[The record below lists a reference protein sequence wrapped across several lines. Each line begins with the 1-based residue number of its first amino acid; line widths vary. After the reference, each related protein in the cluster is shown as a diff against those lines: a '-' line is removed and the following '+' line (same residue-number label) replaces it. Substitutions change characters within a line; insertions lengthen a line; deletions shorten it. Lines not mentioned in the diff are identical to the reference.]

1 MITLPDTLQN
11 LVDSFKKLP
20 GIGAK
25 TAERLAYYIAEN
37 SDESNYNFSKNI
49 INVKDRLSMCNV
61 CFFYI
66 EEGSICNACNAKRDE
81 SKICVVQRP
90 KDVIAID
97 KTGFPGLYHVL
108 GGVLSPLDQ
117 IGPEDLNINEL
128 FERLNEDIKE
138 VIIATDTSLEG
149 DATSIYL
156 ANKLEYYNP
165 KLIVSKLARGIP
177 IGGQFEYIDEMTLA
191 KAFTERTKI

>member
-1 MITLPDTLQN
+1 M
-11 LVDSFKKLP
+11 
-20 GIGAK
+20 
-25 TAERLAYYIAEN
+25 
-37 SDESNYNFSKNI
+37 
-49 INVKDRLSMCNV
+49 
-61 CFFYI
+61 
-66 EEGSICNACNAKRDE
+66 
-81 SKICVVQRP
+81 
-90 KDVIAID
+90 
-97 KTGFPGLYHVL
+97 
-108 GGVLSPLDQ
+108 DQ

-128 FERLNEDIKE
+128 FKRLNEDIIE

-156 ANKLEYYNP
+156 ADKLEHYNP

>member
-1 MITLPDTLQN
+1 
-11 LVDSFKKLP
+11 
-20 GIGAK
+20 
-25 TAERLAYYIAEN
+25 
-37 SDESNYNFSKNI
+37 
-49 INVKDRLSMCNV
+49 MCNV

-81 SKICVVQRP
+81 SKICVVQQP

-156 ANKLEYYNP
+156 ASKLEHYNS

>member
-11 LVDSFKKLP
+11 LIDSFKKLP

-25 TAERLAYYIAEN
+25 TAERLAYYVAEN
-37 SDESNYNFSKNI
+37 TDESNYNFSKNI
-49 INVKDRLSMCNV
+49 INVKDRLSICSV

-66 EEGSICNACNAKRDE
+66 EKENICNACNSKRDE
-81 SKICVVQRP
+81 SKICVVQCP

-128 FERLNEDIKE
+128 FKRLNDEIRE

-149 DATSIYL
+149 DATSIYI
-156 ANKLEYYNP
+156 ADKLERYNS
-165 KLIVSKLARGIP
+165 KIMVSKLARGIP